1 MSSNDV
7 NVAKDLTAEL
17 DAVKKISSDALKV
30 ITDFHNGLE
39 VIADLLMENN
49 DLREQLSK
57 QIRQT
62 ELANIEI
69 QQLHGRYRKFMD

>member
-1 MSSNDV
+1 MSSNDI

-69 QQLHGRYRKFMD
+69 KQLHGRYRKFMD